1 MPYRRLPNTDQARL
15 RALKAA
21 LEQGVLNYPYDIA
34 YPQQLYHDIQS
45 VLPQFEQAVS
55 QYNFSKERQ
64 VKYGKLLSDQFKDAR
79 IYVSHFIQVLNFCII
94 RREIKPE
101 VREDFGLDIDDKALP
116 DLGTEQQLI
125 YWGEKVI
132 KGEES
137 RIMKGGSRI
146 YNPSIAMV
154 KIKFEKF
161 MDCYHNHK
169 NLQSTT
175 QKMHEKVLAM
185 RDRIDSLILRIWN
198 GIEENYSEL
207 SSDKK
212 RIACSDY
219 GVIYMYRKDE
229 KKADSERN

>member
-21 LEQGVLNYPYDIA
+21 LEKGRQKYPYDIA

-45 VLPQFEQAVS
+45 ILPQFEQAIS

-64 VKYGKLLSDQFKDAR
+64 VKYGKLLGDQFKDAR

-101 VREDFGLDIDDKALP
+101 VREMIGMDIEDKSIP
-116 DLGTEQQLI
+116 ELGTEQQLI
-125 YWGEKVI
+125 FWGEKLI
-132 KGEES
+132 KGEEQ
-137 RIMKGGSRI
+137 RMMMGGPRI
-146 YNPSIAMV
+146 YNPSIAVV
-154 KIKFEKF
+154 KVKYEKF
-161 MDCYHNHK
+161 LEYYHNHK
-169 NLQSTT
+169 NLQNTT
-175 QKMHEKVLAM
+175 HKMQEKVVGM
-185 RDRIDSLILRIWN
+185 RGMVDELIVKIWN
-198 GIEENYSEL
+198 GIEERYNEL
-207 SSDKK
+207 SADDK

-229 KKADSERN
+229 K

>member
-21 LEQGVLNYPYDIA
+21 LEKGRLKYPYDLA

-64 VKYGKLLSDQFKDAR
+64 AKYGKLLSDQFKEAR

-94 RREIKPE
+94 RKEIKPE
-101 VREDFGLDIDDKALP
+101 VRESFGLDVEAKAVP

-137 RIMKGGSRI
+137 RMMMGGSRI

-154 KIKFEKF
+154 KVKYEKF
-161 MDCYHNHK
+161 LEYYHNHK
-169 NLQSTT
+169 NLLNTT
-175 QKMHEKVLAM
+175 EKMHEKVIGM
-185 RDRIDSLILRIWN
+185 RDVVDNVILKVWN
-198 GIEENYSEL
+198 GIEDNYSDLASEA
-207 SSDKK
+207 K
-212 RIACSDY
+212 RSACADY
-219 GVIYMYRKDE
+219 GVVYMYRKDE
-229 KKADSERN
+229 KIS